1 MKQNE
6 DIWFEQLPKE
16 MQELLNKFEEEGL
29 TWTTGPVW
37 EEKPYS
43 VELNISTPA
52 GEDMYIDLEEISI
65 EALEEYVNGF
75 DINEKVSLW
84 WENGEPGPGVPFDNQ
99 AEQVADYEE
108 YLAGL
113 RDIIDRCKG
122 NTGDVTNVQ
131 QLAIDK
137 LLAAAKD
144 LELQGVVFTYSKK
157 HGFKFKQAR
166 K

>member
-1 MKQNE
+1 MVR
-6 DIWFEQLPKE
+6 
-16 MQELLNKFEEEGL
+16 M
-29 TWTTGPVW
+29 
-37 EEKPYS
+37 
-43 VELNISTPA
+43 A
-52 GEDMYIDLEEISI
+52 GVI
-65 EALEEYVNGF
+65 G
-75 DINEKVSLW
+75 
-84 WENGEPGPGVPFDNQ
+84 
-99 AEQVADYEE
+99 
-108 YLAGL
+108 GL
-113 RDIIDRCKG
+113 RVEEIDRCKG